1 MQAIKRKLE
10 RDILPYLESAE
21 RLTSWTPFRL
31 YSLYFWLGEL
41 FVLLVGLGISH
52 PALRL
57 LAAKNPEAAST
68 APNTP
73 IIASLGEGLL
83 FWIAVI
89 GLLAWG
95 LLKIY
100 VVRNDLEKRCSLI
113 RSNLKHF
120 RQVRMQLSA
129 SLTKPNPMEEL
140 LKIHADLGD
149 TINRML
155 GEDAWPWPRELAPDI
170 EIVVTKEVERYVKTY
185 AECWTDVPTVTE
197 VQQLGV

>member
-31 YSLYFWLGEL
+31 YALYFWLGEL

-57 LAAKNPEAAST
+57 LAAKTPEATST
-68 APNTP
+68 ASNAP
-73 IIASLGEGLL
+73 IIATLGEGIL
-83 FWIAVI
+83 FWIALI

-100 VVRNDLEKRCSLI
+100 VVRNDLERRCSLI

-120 RQVRMQLSA
+120 RQVRVQLTA
-129 SLTKPNPMEEL
+129 SLRNPNPMEEL
-140 LKIHADLGD
+140 LKIQEDIGETL
-149 TINRML
+149 NRML
-155 GEDAWPWPRELAPDI
+155 GEEAWPWTRELAPDI
-170 EIVVTKEVERYVKTY
+170 ERVVKIEVERYLTAY
-185 AECWTDVPTVTE
+185 ADGWTGVPETAD